1 MFKKDI
7 ELIYALNRKYGFR
20 PPLLDA
26 GGLEKPVIADYEI
39 SVAKALSLVLT
50 ADDRQWE
57 VKIPH
62 PEQGDR
68 YLAIARPWT
77 FIDQDYRILN
87 PEYGHPLIEDFC
99 QMPEYD
105 NHFGTVIMVSVFEHV
120 DNPYVVSDALYK
132 ILQPGGY
139 LINSTPFLFPHH
151 PSPEDNFRY
160 SPEALRKIH
169 TASGFEWLE
178 GDFHINYSSKQG
190 IGDTNPANYGA
201 PQAIMASYALCRK
214 PFNGESS

>member
-7 ELIYALNRKYGFR
+7 ELVYSLNSRYGFQ

-50 ADDRQWE
+50 ADNRQWE

-77 FIDQDYRILN
+77 FIDQDYQILN
-87 PEYGHPLIEDFC
+87 PEYGHPPDRGFLSTAGVRKSFLHD
-99 QMPEYD
+99 
-105 NHFGTVIMVSVFEHV
+105 HHGLRLR
-120 DNPYVVSDALYK
+120 ARG
-132 ILQPGGY
+132 QP
-139 LINSTPFLFPHH
+139 
-151 PSPEDNFRY
+151 
-160 SPEALRKIH
+160 
-169 TASGFEWLE
+169 
-178 GDFHINYSSKQG
+178 
-190 IGDTNPANYGA
+190 
-201 PQAIMASYALCRK
+201 LCRIGR
-214 PFNGESS
+214 PL